1 MMIKKV
7 LLGLLLVFFSQIVW
21 SQNRHIDIV
30 VATDGSG
37 QFSSIQAA
45 INSVRD
51 YKAERTVIF
60 IKNGIY
66 HEKIVIPTWK
76 TNITLVGESEDSTVI
91 TFGDYASL
99 NHMGTFK
106 TYTCLAQGDGF
117 HAKNLTF
124 QNSAGEVGQAVALHV
139 ESDCAE
145 IIHCKLLGNQDTLFT
160 GNQNSRQF
168 YKDCYIEGTTDFIFG
183 PATAWFEGCTIC
195 SKRDSYV
202 TAASTPADKLYGYV
216 LDHCILIAKKSVS
229 KVFLGRPWRPFAS
242 VVYMNCNLG
251 RQIRAEGWDN
261 WRNAENEKTA
271 RFAEYKNSGAGAAI
285 QRRVV
290 WCHQLTKAQAD
301 EVTFQHVFAGGR
313 PWIPD
318 NQ

>member
-1 MMIKKV
+1 MMIKKILFGWLFMV
-7 LLGLLLVFFSQIVW
+7 LCQAAFTQAETI
-21 SQNRHIDIV
+21 NIV

-37 QFSSIQAA
+37 QFTSIQEA

-51 YKAERTVIF
+51 YKEDRTVIF
-60 IKNGIY
+60 IKNGVY

-76 TNITLVGESEDSTVI
+76 TNITLLGDSEDSTII

-124 QNSAGEVGQAVALHV
+124 ENSAGEVGQAVALHV

-145 IIHCKLLGNQDTLFT
+145 IVHCRLLGNQDTLFT
-160 GNQNSRQF
+160 GNENSRQF

-202 TAASTPADKLYGYV
+202 TAASTPENKSYGYV
-216 LDHCILIAKKSVS
+216 LDHCTLTATNSVT
-229 KVFLGRPWRPFAS
+229 KVYLGRPWRPYAS
-242 VVYMNCNLG
+242 VTYMNCNLG
-251 RQIRAEGWDN
+251 SQIRPDGWDN
-261 WRNAENEKTA
+261 WRNKENEKTV
-271 RFAEYKNSGAGAAI
+271 RFAEYNNIGLGAAT
-285 QRRVV
+285 QERVA
-290 WCHQLTKAQAD
+290 WSHQLSKSQAE
-301 EVTFQHVFAGGR
+301 EVTFQHVFAGTR
-313 PWIPD
+313 TWIPD
-318 NQ
+318 CK